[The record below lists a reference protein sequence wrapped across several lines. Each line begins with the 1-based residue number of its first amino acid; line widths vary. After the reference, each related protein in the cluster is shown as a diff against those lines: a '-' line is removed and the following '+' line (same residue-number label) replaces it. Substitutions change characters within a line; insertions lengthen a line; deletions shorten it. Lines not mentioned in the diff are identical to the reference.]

1 MHARR
6 KHDYLEVDLEFR
18 EHGNLEVSMV
28 KYLKNIIEGFPE
40 MIAGRLPTLAGDR
53 LFDVRDDKDVKPL
66 DKERAMTFHHTTA
79 QLLFLQQEHAKIYK
93 EQLLF
98 WQQGSRNL
106 MRIIGE
112 NWKEYYNTWMGK
124 NI

>member
-1 MHARR
+1 MGLCKIDFELTKLSCYLGKICRPKLTMHARR

-98 WQQGSRNL
+98 
-106 MRIIGE
+106 
-112 NWKEYYNTWMGK
+112 
-124 NI
+124 